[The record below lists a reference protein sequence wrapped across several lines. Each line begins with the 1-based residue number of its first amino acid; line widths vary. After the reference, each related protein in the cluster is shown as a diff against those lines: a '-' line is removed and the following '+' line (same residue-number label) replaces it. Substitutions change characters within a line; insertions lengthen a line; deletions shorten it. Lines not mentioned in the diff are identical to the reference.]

1 MFPGKMSAK
10 IDSKNLTT
18 DINRPSGEIYR
29 TLFDYAADTMFML
42 DNKGFVKLVNK
53 RGKDTLGY
61 DAQDFEWRKLD
72 FIILKSYRNAF
83 NRALKESLERKVE
96 TVSVDVQTKSGK
108 ILNMELDVTSVKER
122 GKYLYT
128 QVHFRDVSRRKKAE
142 DEIRY
147 LNEYLETILG
157 NLACYLRVVNPKGS
171 VVYVNKPYKMRYGDS
186 TGEKCYRLWNR
197 KYPCEN
203 CIAEKAL
210 KFNTIQMQEEM
221 LPGGEI
227 YEKVVIPLR
236 NRDGTVSVVEIITDV
251 TEARRLERQEKVI
264 SSIIQMATS
273 DIDIR
278 NVYKTVAEKLHE
290 LVQFDRAAIVV
301 LKEDG
306 AHIEIFSL
314 WSGYEQTSIDVGV
327 YPLKGTVS
335 EEIVKGRKSLLI
347 EDVARSKFWT
357 LHKLAKEGIRT
368 FLAIPML
375 YKGKCIGAITVS
387 SKKDKAFT
395 ERDIHILETI
405 APHLA
410 IAVEN
415 TNLFIQTINK
425 QEELKAL
432 NSLIMRQNI
441 RLEEIN
447 KTLEDKVRERTR
459 YLEDYIKALDASLKI
474 MEHFAHLELTEG
486 KIYNLIA
493 RELLTVEPH
502 DGKYSYMLVLFCK
515 KGSPNLTGQ
524 LLFSKNGEVV
534 TYPGTIEIEGFDRII
549 VNQKIKDTYYFNDTT
564 QDAKKGKSKSKPPQ
578 FHKTILEKVGKIRNG
593 VLCKIKDVSG
603 NIGVVSVFNTDKEV
617 GEYDTKIL
625 GSYCVTLAFL
635 KSINDKILELK
646 ETYDKT
652 LTFISNAVEL
662 RDAVTGAHTERVKQ
676 YSIEIGMKLGYKDN
690 ELVHLKWGAILHD
703 IGKLGVPDNILMK
716 KEALT
721 DDEIEVVKKHTL
733 IGAKFVE
740 TLDFLKKAKD
750 ASLYHHEHYDGRGY
764 PKGLKGEQIPMDAR
778 IVALADVY
786 DAMTSQRPYRKA
798 ISEEEV
804 DKIIKDNAGMQF
816 DPQVVKAFF
825 GIKDKIMEIKQKYI
839 E

>member
-1 MFPGKMSAK
+1 MSAK
-10 IDSKNLTT
+10 IDSKNVTA
-18 DINRPSGEIYR
+18 NVKEPSGAIYR

-42 DNKGFVKLVNK
+42 DNRGFVKLINK

-61 DAQDFEWRKLD
+61 DTKDFAARKLD
-72 FIILKSYRNAF
+72 FIILKPYRNVF
-83 NRALKESLERKVE
+83 IQTLKESLKREVE

-128 QVHFRDVSRRKKAE
+128 QAHFRDVSRRKKAE

-171 VVYVNKPYKMRYGDS
+171 VVYVNKPYKNKYGDS
-186 TGEKCYRLWNR
+186 TGQKCYRLWNR

-203 CIAEKAL
+203 CIAEKAV
-210 KFNTIQMQEEM
+210 KFNTIQMQEET
-221 LPGGEI
+221 LPGGDI
-227 YEKVVIPLR
+227 YEKMVIPFR

-264 SSIIQMATS
+264 SNIIQMATS

-278 NVYKTVAEKLHE
+278 NVYKTVAGKLHE

-327 YPLKGTVS
+327 YPLRGTVS
-335 EEIVKGRKSLLI
+335 EEVFKNRKPVLI
-347 EDVARSKFWT
+347 DDVVESKFWT
-357 LHKLAKEGIRT
+357 LTKLAKEGIRT
-368 FLAIPML
+368 FLAIPLL
-375 YKGKCIGAITVS
+375 YKGKCIGAVTVS
-387 SKKDKAFT
+387 SKKNKAFT
-395 ERDIHILETI
+395 EKDMNILETV

-410 IAVEN
+410 IAVAN
-415 TNLFIQTINK
+415 TNLFIQTVEK

-432 NSLIMRQNI
+432 NSLIMRQNA

-447 KTLEDKVRERTR
+447 RTLEDKVRERTK
-459 YLEDYIKALDASLKI
+459 YLEDYIKALDSSLKI

-486 KIYNLIA
+486 KIYGLIA
-493 RELLTVEPH
+493 RELLALKPH
-502 DGKYSYMLVLFCK
+502 DGKYSHMLTLFCK
-515 KGSPNLTGQ
+515 KGSPVLAGQ
-524 LLFSKNGEVV
+524 MLFSKKGEIV
-534 TYPGTIEIEGFDRII
+534 THPDTIELEDFDQ
-549 VNQKIKDTYYFNDTT
+549 VVMNQKIKDTYYFNSTKLTDN
-564 QDAKKGKSKSKPPQ
+564 KGKSGSKPPQ
-578 FHKTILEKVGKIRNG
+578 FNKAIREKVGKIKNG

-603 NIGVVSVFNTDKEV
+603 NVGVVVVFNTDREV

-625 GSYCVTLAFL
+625 SSYCVTLAFL
-635 KSINDKILELK
+635 KSINDKIQELK

-652 LTFISNAVEL
+652 LTLISNAVEL
-662 RDAVTGAHTERVKQ
+662 RDAVTAAHTERVKQ

-716 KEALT
+716 KDALT
-721 DDEIEVVKKHTL
+721 DDEIETVKKHTT
-733 IGAKFVE
+733 IGAKFIE

-750 ASLYHHEHYDGRGY
+750 ASMYHHEHYDGSGY

-798 ISEEEV
+798 VSEEEV
-804 DKIIKDNAGMQF
+804 DTMIKENAGSQF
-816 DPQVVKAFF
+816 DPQIVKAFF
-825 GIKDKIMEIKQKYI
+825 EIKDKIMEIRKKYI
-839 E
+839 G